1 MKNVTI
7 LPILFAMA
15 MPAAAQDAVSQ
26 LGAAA
31 PAAEELVIPAPDFV
45 PAAKTTFLLLD
56 PRTGGTHVVIPAG
69 GGFIYAATGKFEP
82 AVYNGSGF
90 ILRDGT
96 YMPVVGG
103 AKKTARGAVETAG
116 SAAAEMWKALNF
128 VSVIEEIDFHAVA
141 DGKDT
146 LTAESVSCVDEN
158 YTACSMFVSVAGE
171 RKLIVTL
178 DASVKL
184 IRAFYA
190 NGFAFDDETGILYAA
205 RVSCSKAGE
214 AYSCELLHE
223 PRADSI

>member
-1 MKNVTI
+1 MKNKFI
-7 LPILFAMA
+7 LASLFALA
-15 MPAAAQDAVSQ
+15 APAAAQDAVSQ

-31 PAAEELVIPAPDFV
+31 PAAEELVIPAPDFM

-56 PRTGGTHVVIPAG
+56 PRTGRTHVVIPAG
-69 GGFIYAATGKFEP
+69 GGFIYAATGRFEP

-103 AKKTARGAVETAG
+103 AKKTAREGVETAG
-116 SAAAEMWKALNF
+116 AAAAEMWKALNL
-128 VSVIEEIDFHAVA
+128 VSVMEEADFHAVA
-141 DGKDT
+141 DGRDT

-178 DASVKL
+178 DASVKV
-184 IRAFYA
+184 IRAFYS

-205 RVSCSKAGE
+205 RVSCSKAGDDY
-214 AYSCELLHE
+214 ACELE
-223 PRADSI
+223 P

>member
-1 MKNVTI
+1 MGH
-7 LPILFAMA
+7 A
-15 MPAAAQDAVSQ
+15 
-26 LGAAA
+26 LG
-31 PAAEELVIPAPDFV
+31 
-45 PAAKTTFLLLD
+45 
-56 PRTGGTHVVIPAG
+56 RT
-69 GGFIYAATGKFEP
+69 
-82 AVYNGSGF
+82 
-90 ILRDGT
+90 DD
-96 YMPVVGG
+96 
-103 AKKTARGAVETAG
+103 GAVETAG